1 MKSFKQHIS
10 ETTALMDLINKYDN
24 PYEFLSAVMKAIADG
39 RIILKTRGAAN
50 AREVVAVWNKV
61 KTKKIKVSEA
71 IDYLTEASKGFIKGW
86 VHKSGTITDTTIY
99 GKYHIMQV
107 ATNLRKFGLN
117 KNKML
122 KIISDAYPDSNEGWP
137 EDLLDDLQTGRVDN
151 DPYIEEYLQEK
162 GWCMFVIDK
171 THGSISGWDERS
183 TKPAAKAL
191 DDKYLPYETRKD
203 LKLFEV
209 KLANGKDNYI
219 TSKFDWYLWLDGKK
233 VADNRTDIGST
244 MAQFR
249 DEKEINMKSF
259 NQHITE
265 GNTQTLTVLFDS
277 DEQMMERAYDL
288 DFKQKFGRWDGN
300 LYQHTNYVK
309 TKDFKGFEVVFKGE
323 KRELEKVVKYTLSK
337 LDRNNKI
344 YHSHTIK

>member
-1 MKSFKQHIS
+1 MKSFKRYIKES
-10 ETTALMDLINKYDN
+10 TFLMDLINKYDD
-24 PYEFLSAVMKAIADG
+24 PFSFLAAAMDAIADG
-39 RIILKTRGAAN
+39 TLKLKTRGLAN
-50 AREVVAVWNKV
+50 ARELVAAWNKS
-61 KTKKIKVSEA
+61 KKRKIKLGEA
-71 IDYLTEASKGFIKGW
+71 VDYLTEASKGFVKGW

-249 DEKEINMKSF
+249 DEKEIDMKSF
-259 NQHITE
+259 NQHIAE
-265 GNTQTLTVLFDS
+265 GTQKTLVVSFESKISFEQRIYELDMKQNFRKFVVLPAKRTNRGFDIT
-277 DEQMMERAYDL
+277 
-288 DFKQKFGRWDGN
+288 FN
-300 LYQHTNYVK
+300 
-309 TKDFKGFEVVFKGE
+309 GE
-323 KRELEKVVKYTLSK
+323 ERELEKIVEYITLK
-337 LDRNNKI
+337 LDRNNKL

>member
-1 MKSFKQHIS
+1 LKSFKQHIS

-209 KLANGKDNYI
+209 KLANGKDKYI

-249 DEKEINMKSF
+249 EEMDWAKETGYLKQTS
-259 NQHITE
+259 ITGSGGKGGSTE
-265 GNTQTLTVLFDS
+265 YAKG
-277 DEQMMERAYDL
+277 ERAMIH
-288 DFKQKFGRWDGN
+288 
-300 LYQHTNYVK
+300 HTDK
-309 TKDFKGFEVVFKGE
+309 
-323 KRELEKVVKYTLSK
+323 
-337 LDRNNKI
+337 NNKKWKSMI
-344 YHSHTIK
+344 PPVQYKPAKDTRALKKYVDAFKKDIIANGGKVKKVEMGK